1 MTTPENSS
9 SPHWNSTTKLV
20 VGLTLAGLFLML
32 IIRFQNILA
41 PLLVSVLLAYLFHP
55 LAVFFN
61 KKLKIPWAIISLLLY
76 LIVFAAIIGLLTWG
90 GISIG
95 DQVQNLIKYI
105 QDLITEIPEFFE
117 AVSSQPLKVGP
128 FTFDLSQLELESI
141 WTQLLNVIQ
150 PVLSQMGSLIGS
162 LASGVGN
169 TFIWLVFTLLI
180 SYFILAESN
189 AAKGILISFQIPS
202 YQKDMS
208 MLGIQLGNI
217 WNAFLRGQLVVIL
230 ITIAYYTVLLSIL
243 GVRYFFLLAILAG
256 LARFVPYVG
265 TAVAWTTYGL
275 VALFQANHYGML
287 PFPYALL
294 VVGSAWVSDLLLD
307 NFMVP
312 RVMSDALEIHP
323 AAVLVMVI
331 VSASLFGFLGM
342 LLAAPVL
349 ASLKLILTYLLR
361 KLSDQDPWT
370 NLRMI
375 PPPEPLKVTFSRLAR
390 GISGFAQKTW
400 KLIKRAASGIKTVF
414 LKIQSIFKKGEKN
427 DRQLRTKGKDDR

>member
-1 MTTPENSS
+1 MTTPDNSS
-9 SPHWNSTTKLV
+9 SPYWNSTTKLV

-41 PLLVSVLLAYLFHP
+41 PLLVSILLAYLFHP
-55 LAVFFN
+55 LATFFN
-61 KKLKIPWAIISLLLY
+61 KKLKIPWAVISLLLY

-95 DQVQNLIKYI
+95 DQVQNLITYI
-105 QDLITEIPEFFE
+105 QDLITRIPVFFE
-117 AVSSQPLKVGP
+117 EVSSEPLQVGP
-128 FTFDLSQLELESI
+128 FEFDLSQLELETL
-141 WTQLLNVIQ
+141 WTQLLSVVQ
-150 PVLSQMGSLIGS
+150 PFLSSMGNLIGS
-162 LASGVGN
+162 LASGIGN

-189 AAKGILISFQIPS
+189 SAKGILISFQIPS

-208 MLGIQLGNI
+208 QLGKQLGDI

-230 ITIAYYTVLLSIL
+230 ITIAYYSVLLSIL

-275 VALFQANHYGML
+275 VALFQTNYFGML

-294 VVGSAWVSDLLLD
+294 VVGCAWVSDLLLD

-312 RVMSDALEIHP
+312 RVMSDALAIHP

-349 ASLKLILTYLLR
+349 ASLKLILTYLFR

-370 NLRMI
+370 NLRTI
-375 PPPEPLKVTFSRLAR
+375 PPPEPIKVTFARLAK
-390 GISGFAQKTW
+390 GISGFAISVW
-400 KLIKRAASGIKTVF
+400 NLLKRAAFGIKSVF
-414 LKIQSIFKKGEKN
+414 LKIRSI
-427 DRQLRTKGKDDR
+427 LTKE

>member
-20 VGLTLAGLFLML
+20 VGLTLAGLLLML

-41 PLLVSVLLAYLFHP
+41 PILVSILLAYLFHP
-55 LAVFFN
+55 LANFFN

-76 LIVFAAIIGLLTWG
+76 LIIFAAIIGLLAWG
-90 GISIG
+90 GISLVE
-95 DQVQNLIKYI
+95 QVQNLITYI
-105 QDLITEIPEFFE
+105 QDLITKIPAFFE
-117 AVSSQPLKVGP
+117 EVSSQPLQVGP
-128 FTFDLSQLELESI
+128 FSFDLSRLELESL
-141 WTQLLNVIQ
+141 WTQLLNVVQ
-150 PVLSQMGSLIGS
+150 PILSQMGSLIGS
-162 LASGVGN
+162 LASGIGN
-169 TFIWLVFTLLI
+169 TLIWLVFTLLI
-180 SYFILAESN
+180 SYFILAES
-189 AAKGILISFQIPS
+189 KGAQAGLIIFQLPK
-202 YQKDMS
+202 YQDDIRR
-208 MLGIQLGNI
+208 LGQQLGHI

-230 ITIAYYTVLLSIL
+230 ITIAYYSVLLSIL

-275 VALFQANHYGML
+275 VALFQVNHFGML

-294 VVGSAWVSDLLLD
+294 VVGCAWVSDLLLD

-349 ASLKLILTYLLR
+349 ASLKLILTYIVR

-375 PPPEPLKVTFSRLAR
+375 PPPEPLKVTFARLAK
-390 GISGFAQKTW
+390 GVSGFALKVW
-400 KLIKRAASGIKTVF
+400 NFLKRVASGIKSVF
-414 LKIQSIFKKGEKN
+414 LKIRSIFFKGVKN
-427 DRQLRTKGKDDR
+427 D